1 MMSSKFSKI
10 KLYFTSIGLIIVTLL
25 TSAFNYISYDL
36 ELNLNG
42 GSMPNQN
49 TVGFVYSPKEYLN
62 IIPTKEGHRF
72 LGWFVNNRDNL
83 AVYNHLL
90 REDIVLVAR
99 WEVMKYQISYN
110 TNGGNFI
117 SAITRDFNTS
127 ITLPL
132 PVRSGYAFDGWR
144 LNNNGTGTLY
154 MNGARYNVKA
164 FNETFYA
171 YWSVVSQVTVSF
183 NPLGGTVTPTS
194 RTGLSGSALSLP
206 TPNRT
211 GYTFNGWYTDPSFT
225 ASSLFTGNTFPSTS
239 VTLYAKWTQ
248 TALANGSSFS
258 NAVLIASLS
267 TNYTAN
273 ISRAGSS
280 YYFRFVAGVS
290 GNHTFSSSGSLDTYG
305 TLYSS
310 GQSILTSND
319 DGGSGSNF
327 SITRSLVSGTTY
339 YLVVR
344 LYSSSSTGS
353 FNVSVRR

>member
-1 MMSSKFSKI
+1 MSSKFSKI

-110 TNGGNFI
+110 TNGGNSI

-132 PVRSGYAFDGWR
+132 PVRSGYAFNGWR

-171 YWSVVSQVTVSF
+171 YWTVLSQVTVTF
-183 NPLGGTVTPTS
+183 NPNGGTVSPTS
-194 RTGLSGSALSLP
+194 RTGLPGASMVLP
-206 TPNRT
+206 TPSRT
-211 GYTFNGWYTDPSFT
+211 GFAFNGWYTTQSFLE
-225 ASSLFTGNTFPSTS
+225 SSRFTSTIFPSTS
-239 VTLYAKWTQ
+239 VTLYAKWTS
-248 TALANGSSFS
+248 LIGSSFQ
-258 NAVLIASLS
+258 NAVLISSLN

-273 ISRAGSS
+273 ISTAGSS
-280 YYFRFVAGVS
+280 YYFRFVANAT
-290 GNHTFSSSGSLDTYG
+290 GNHTFSSSGSLDTFG
-305 TLYSS
+305 ALYSS
-310 GQSILTSND
+310 GGSLLTSNND
-319 DGGSGSNF
+319 SGTGLNF
-327 SITRSLVSGTTY
+327 SFTRSLVSGTTY

-344 LYSSSSTGS
+344 LSSSSSTGS